1 MSFLQKNN
9 DTLPTLSTAINK
21 TTSSLMAISAAIA
34 IGLGL
39 LSAPSAQAEQV
50 QQQVQQQVTSSSI
63 GAMVNEQLTTPT
75 QLNDKSDNGNTAV
88 SNNKPSNLSEALP
101 DQLLGKALNQTR
113 EQVIAQ
119 KQAQVSAAGQLE
131 KSARFSHSF
140 SIYRAFS
147 ELLDDVDGDGYYSTF
162 SVTFDA
168 DVDGFGLIESAD
180 VYAELYLSRDGGP
193 WLHYFTTDAFTIVND
208 NESDSYEVVTTLRSG
223 YFADGY
229 DVLIDLYEVGYSDI
243 VASISSDDTNG
254 LYALPLESADR
265 DPRPNTAPS
274 TQIQI
279 SESHGHGGSSSV
291 LVLLTLMTLLVAR
304 YTKARKTQS

>member
-9 DTLPTLSTAINK
+9 DPLPTLSTAINK
-21 TTSSLMAISAAIA
+21 TTSSLVAISAAIG
-34 IGLGL
+34 IGLLG
-39 LSAPSAQAEQV
+39 APSAQAE
-50 QQQVQQQVTSSSI
+50 QVQQQVTSSSI
-63 GAMVNEQLTTPT
+63 GAMVNEQLTTPA

-88 SNNKPSNLSEALP
+88 SNNKPSNLNEALP

-119 KQAQVSAAGQLE
+119 KQASAASQLE
-131 KSARFSHSF
+131 KSAGFSHSF

-168 DVDGFGLIESAD
+168 DVDGFGLIERAD
-180 VYAELYLSRDGGP
+180 VYAELYLSRNGGP

-291 LVLLTLMTLLVAR
+291 LVLLTLMALLVAR
-304 YTKARKTQS
+304 YTKVRKTQS